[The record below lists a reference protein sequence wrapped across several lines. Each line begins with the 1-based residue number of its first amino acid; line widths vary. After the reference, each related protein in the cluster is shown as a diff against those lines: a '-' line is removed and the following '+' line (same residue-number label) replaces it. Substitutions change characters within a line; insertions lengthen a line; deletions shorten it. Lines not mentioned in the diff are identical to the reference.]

1 MYGGTSEFER
11 KERHLP
17 VVRTGASCEDLN
29 AASAGL
35 YRLRIV
41 VQVISDEGLALE
53 TEDVLLLRGRSL
65 RLISQA
71 SVAVA

>member
-1 MYGGTSEFER
+1 MYGGTIKFEE
-11 KERHLP
+11 KERHLS

-29 AASAGL
+29 SAYAVL

-41 VQVISDEGLALE
+41 VQVTSDEDLALE
-53 TEDVLLLRGRSL
+53 TEDVLVLRGRSL
-65 RLISQA
+65 GLISQA